1 MLDTVEAP
9 TELPLVEQPTK
20 RELVEE
26 ELRTNSNRS
35 DREIGRICGVDHKT
49 VSAARVRLG
58 IATPLAANSP
68 PTSPWKPAPPA
79 KEPEFDPFDKDGED
93 LVVKHQPAIAIYL
106 NPWNAVVIRQR
117 DDSGGD
123 SFVFVCEAHLQAVI
137 SKLSEIQCE
146 FYHAKR
152 ALETV
157 IVSKGRSDG

>member
-1 MLDTVEAP
+1 MTMLDTVEAP

-68 PTSPWKPAPPA
+68 PTSHGSQRRQQKN
-79 KEPEFDPFDKDGED
+79 
-93 LVVKHQPAIAIYL
+93 L
-106 NPWNAVVIRQR
+106 NSILSTKTAR
-117 DDSGGD
+117 
-123 SFVFVCEAHLQAVI
+123 I
-137 SKLSEIQCE
+137 SW
-146 FYHAKR
+146 
-152 ALETV
+152 
-157 IVSKGRSDG
+157 